1 VATTKHVLCPDCGG
15 IIGATKVTDEGH
27 PCTCYTAT
35 AGSVLEPSDVNTAEI
50 DAAAAGVEF
59 QKVCIVCGK
68 DVRGHRRV
76 KDSRGYTCYACAKAE
91 RRQQLG
97 DTVRCPACNRRVRET
112 TLTNY
117 EGMRICSRCID
128 ERRNLQKVSRK
139 RGVVDQKVFAKQEKK
154 QVLWLAL
161 ALLALLGLG
170 ALGGFGL
177 GWF

>member
-1 VATTKHVLCPDCGG
+1 MATTKHVICPDCGG
-15 IIGATKVTDEGH
+15 IIGGTKVTDEGH
-27 PCTCYTAT
+27 PCTCYA
-35 AGSVLEPSDVNTAEI
+35 AGSVFEPSEVNPPDAES
-50 DAAAAGVEF
+50 AAGAGEVE
-59 QKVCIVCGK
+59 KVCIVCGK

-76 KDSRGYTCYACAKAE
+76 KDSRGYTCYACAKE
-91 RRQQLG
+91 QRRQELG
-97 DTVRCPACNRRVRET
+97 DTVRCPACDRRVRET

-128 ERRNLQKVSRK
+128 ERRNLQRAGRK
-139 RGVVDQKVFAKQEKK
+139 RRVVDQKVFEKQEKK

-161 ALLALLGLG
+161 VLLALLGLG